1 MGAFVHFITVLLK
14 EEYLLKGEDN
24 DSWVQLIVRLTGDW
38 TLSAELAEA
47 IVFEHGGPVGRTS
60 FVKTIGVFCDKEDAM
75 VVALSTAKIYGAD
88 VSLGR
93 GSL

>member
-47 IVFEHGGPVGRTS
+47 IVF
-60 FVKTIGVFCDKEDAM
+60 
-75 VVALSTAKIYGAD
+75 
-88 VSLGR
+88 
-93 GSL
+93 